1 MAIDIVVR
9 WDLNQGWLQDDRHR
23 QIYWTV
29 VPSPQFVPDSPQL
42 KQALHFPFFP
52 ARRKMLS
59 LAFDIRASQ
68 APIRSYSF
76 FLWALK
82 NIFWA
87 AAIARWLHLNL
98 PTAVSNPK
106 HTIKAFFQYVLL
118 KLFWYNDKNKQKEA
132 GIAPFKKKSFWTIL
146 AFLVRKSNLFSLR
159 TNDLIT
165 RRSKV

>member
-1 MAIDIVVR
+1 MTGTDRFTELWCHPPSLSQIL
-9 WDLNQGWLQDDRHR
+9 LNSNKLY
-23 QIYWTV
+23 I
-29 VPSPQFVPDSPQL
+29 F
-42 KQALHFPFFP
+42 HFFQ
-52 ARRKMLS
+52 RVEKMLS

-118 KLFWYNDKNKQKEA
+118 KLF
-132 GIAPFKKKSFWTIL
+132 
-146 AFLVRKSNLFSLR
+146 
-159 TNDLIT
+159 
-165 RRSKV
+165 